1 MYIAIAGNIGSGKSC
16 LARMLSEAL
25 GWRVMSDS
33 EENPYIGDFYNN
45 MNRWAFNLQV
55 YFLGKR
61 LRQISAIDCSG
72 ENRILDRTVYEDA
85 EVFAKNLFNSS
96 VISHRD
102 YETYKQL
109 YDFTVSHLPKP
120 DLLIY
125 LKASHT
131 TLKSQIQKR
140 GRPYELS
147 IDEGYLRRLNSLY
160 NEWISTYSGKLMVI
174 EVAKTD
180 FVNDDECFESIV
192 REVRSLIGK

>member
-16 LARMLSEAL
+16 LAQLLSDKL

-33 EENPYIGDFYNN
+33 SENPYLGDFYDD
-45 MNRWAFNLQV
+45 MRSWAFNLQV

-61 LRQISAIDCSG
+61 LRQISAIECSG
-72 ENRILDRTVYEDA
+72 ENRILDRTIYEDA
-85 EVFAKNLFNSS
+85 EVFAKNLHNSS
-96 VISHRD
+96 LLSNRD
-102 YETYKQL
+102 FQSYMQL

-125 LKASHT
+125 LKASPA

-147 IDEGYLRRLNSLY
+147 IDEKYLRRLNSLY
-160 NEWISTYSGKLMVI
+160 NEWIANYDGKLLVI
-174 EVAKTD
+174 EVAKSD
-180 FVNDDECFESIV
+180 FVNDNKVFQDIV
-192 REVRSLIGK
+192 DKVRQIINE

>member
-16 LARMLSEAL
+16 LSQLLSNEL
-25 GWRVMSDS
+25 GWRVMHDS
-33 EENPYIGDFYNN
+33 EENPYIGDFYND
-45 MNRWAFNLQV
+45 MRRWSFNLQI

-61 LRQISAIDCSG
+61 LRQISSVVCSG

-85 EVFAKNLFNSS
+85 QVFAKNLHNASL
-96 VISHRD
+96 ISHRD
-102 YETYKQL
+102 FESYMQL

-125 LKASHT
+125 LKASPR

-147 IDEGYLRRLNSLY
+147 IDEGYLRSLNSLY
-160 NEWISTYSGKLMVI
+160 NEWIAGYDGKLLVI
-174 EVAKTD
+174 DVAKSD
-180 FVNDDECFESIV
+180 YVNNPEELKSIV
-192 REVRSLIGK
+192 DKVRSML